1 MRNHPS
7 IRNMSILH
15 VNGGPNGF
23 TEGSMT
29 SESCLA
35 AIA

>member
-1 MRNHPS
+1 MLPV
-7 IRNMSILH
+7 IMLH
-15 VNGGPNGF
+15 VYGGSNGF

>member
-1 MRNHPS
+1 MLNHPS

-15 VNGGPNGF
+15 VNGGPNRF

-29 SESCLA
+29 SESRLE
-35 AIA
+35 AIL